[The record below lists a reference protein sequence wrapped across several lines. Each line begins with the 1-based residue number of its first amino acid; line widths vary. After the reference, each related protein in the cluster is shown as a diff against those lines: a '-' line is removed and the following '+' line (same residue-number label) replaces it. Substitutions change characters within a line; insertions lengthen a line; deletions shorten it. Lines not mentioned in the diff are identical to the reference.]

1 MVKMYYRFI
10 IKKNDQ
16 ISGLFHPK
24 KIGLSQKREGYMML
38 LEKTFLLWDIQKI
51 LKVKVKVGLR
61 KAELKPLKV
70 EELKEFYSLYGVT
83 VSMQSKENLTDIVD
97 QDEFQVWCLKK

>member
-1 MVKMYYRFI
+1 MYYRFI
-10 IKKNDQ
+10 IKKNNQ

-24 KIGLSQKREGYMML
+24 ENWSVPKEGGLYDVVRKNFSTLGYSKNFKGKSQSWFTESGVEAFKSG
-38 LEKTFLLWDIQKI
+38 I
-51 LKVKVKVGLR
+51 
-61 KAELKPLKV
+61 